1 MKIPKM
7 DHEQNTLYAAMG
19 LDFYERNIVSNTI
32 LFETVSNHLL
42 VNELFDDPKE
52 APIGMCSMTGIL
64 ERSLERLEDDTKKF
78 FLTLSFGEIYMAA
91 RSAINHNKGNTKM
104 GDYQEKIYKQVVK
117 THGDPF
123 GRIVKAIKDSS
134 YDYDRFIN
142 LTLPIDKRNDINEVG
157 KKIEESSKKG
167 GSSLLGMLGIDE
179 GEDY

>member
-1 MKIPKM
+1 M
-7 DHEQNTLYAAMG
+7 DHEQATLYAAMG

-117 THGDPF
+117 SHGDPYAK
-123 GRIVKAIKDSS
+123 IVKTIKDCSF
-134 YDYDRFIN
+134 DYDKFMIK
-142 LTLPIDKRNDINEVG
+142 TLPIEKRNDINEIG

-167 GSSLLGMLGIDE
+167 GAGLLGMLGVDA
-179 GEDY
+179 GEDD